1 MALST
6 ASARAV
12 VLCAV
17 VLCAV
22 ALCAVVLCAVALR
35 TIFVRD
41 VVPYTVLVRAALI
54 RAAAALI
61 PVASSVMCGI
71 LVQKTKMSD
80 FQVDFSLGRETAVI
94 GLGYPLGVLIKGN

>member
-1 MALST
+1 MGHQKRRSRYSVGAVALRT
-6 ASARAV
+6 ASARDV
-12 VLCAV
+12 VLCDV
-17 VLCAV
+17 VLCD
-22 ALCAVVLCAVALR
+22 VVLCAVALR

-71 LVQKTKMSD
+71 IVQKTKMSD
-80 FQVDFSLGRETAVI
+80 FQVDFS
-94 GLGYPLGVLIKGN
+94 